1 MRHETLPFS
10 AAVRMNEQDKEELR
24 SMTGENPMYSESKII
39 RAAIRFFG
47 AVSEDVRRDIII
59 ASLNREDVRP
69 VMRRHGICV
78 PTEVGEASLE

>member
-1 MRHETLPFS
+1 
-10 AAVRMNEQDKEELR
+10 
-24 SMTGENPMYSESKII
+24 MTGENPMYSESKII

-78 PTEVGEASLE
+78 PTEMDEHRSNESQLYSWSTRSDL

>member
-47 AVSEDVRRDIII
+47 AVSEDKWK
-59 ASLNREDVRP
+59 RP
-69 VMRRHGICV
+69 SPAAAAGVSAAQNGSSSR
-78 PTEVGEASLE
+78 

>member
-1 MRHETLPFS
+1 MRQETLPFS

-59 ASLNREDVRP
+59 ASLNREDVRQ
-69 VMRRHGICV
+69 VMRRHGIYAA
-78 PTEVGEASLE
+78 ENEEQRERG